1 MEYIEQIKNYLKE
14 TYGEVKPE
22 WNLTI
27 QSLEDTIKRYTEVK
41 KIIDEGGIF
50 FTDTKRKNPLLSTE
64 KDLLSTILKLTQK
77 LCISPWDVSKLKIQ
91 EDDNVDD
98 YINNLTNG

>member
-41 KIIDEGGIF
+41 QIIDEEGIF

-98 YINNLTNG
+98 YINNLTN